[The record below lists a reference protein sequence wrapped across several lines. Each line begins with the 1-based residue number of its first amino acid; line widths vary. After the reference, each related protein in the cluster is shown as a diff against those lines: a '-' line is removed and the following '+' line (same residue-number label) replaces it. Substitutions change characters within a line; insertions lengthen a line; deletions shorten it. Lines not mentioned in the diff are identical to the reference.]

1 LLSPLF
7 ILIQM
12 DLNRKE
18 DSMIRKSIQADLD
31 TLMKIWLDT
40 NIKAHHFIEESY
52 WQKNYTKV
60 KEILPSAELYVYE
73 YDGDVIA
80 FIGIMDKYIAG
91 LFVKEDFQT
100 NGYGKALLNYVK
112 QSKEELFLQ
121 VYKENKQAIHFYQ
134 REGFEINKEQIDPNT
149 NNIEYVMSWNNRLA
163 DEEK

>member
-1 LLSPLF
+1 MLSPLF

-80 FIGIMDKYIAG
+80 FIGIMEKYIAG

>member
-1 LLSPLF
+1 MLSPLF

-149 NNIEYVMSWNNRLA
+149 NNIEYVMSWNNRLS

>member
-1 LLSPLF
+1 
-7 ILIQM
+7 
-12 DLNRKE
+12 
-18 DSMIRKSIQADLD
+18 MIRKSTKADMD
-31 TLMKIWLDT
+31 ILMKIWLDT

-80 FIGIMDKYIAG
+80 FIGIMEKYIAG